1 MAQKLASKIV
11 IKPNVPTDKVVKA
24 SKPKTQFKVEAY
36 EKVITEYLE
45 NPSTEIIT
53 TFVADKF
60 RNKDISYGTV
70 CDARLELFS
79 LMIYLE
85 GNERYNKEFRDTIAK
100 VMECMYVEGKTIKYR
115 L

>member
-1 MAQKLASKIV
+1 MAKKLTPSKP
-11 IKPNVPTDKVVKA
+11 IKPTVPTNTVAKA
-24 SKPKTQFKVEAY
+24 SKPKTQFRVEAY

-45 NPSTEIIT
+45 NPNAEIAT
-53 TFVADKF
+53 TFVADRFK
-60 RNKDISYGTV
+60 NKDISYGTV
-70 CDARLELFS
+70 CDARSELFS

-85 GNERYNKEFRDTIAK
+85 GNERYNKEFRDTIAR